1 MMKWLEAY
9 LKKRAASIAETELN
23 KLSDRHL
30 RDLGIYRHQ
39 IPEVVREGIC
49 YSVSFS
55 KVGPSKVG
63 PSKVGPSK
71 VGPSKVGPSKVG
83 PSKVTFNIRNMLISY
98 P

>member
-39 IPEVVREGIC
+39 IPEVVREGRC
-49 YSVSFS
+49 
-55 KVGPSKVG
+55 
-63 PSKVGPSK
+63 
-71 VGPSKVGPSKVG
+71 
-83 PSKVTFNIRNMLISY
+83 L
-98 P
+98 